1 MPTPTQIGRMRTF
14 FIGGSAEL
22 KDLSLA
28 GMPPPPQSSK
38 APSRYGF
45 ATESSG
51 WVNIRVNTLVQVH
64 RLRVLARGR
73 CASPLI

>member
-1 MPTPTQIGRMRTF
+1 MRTF

-28 GMPPPPQSSK
+28 GMPPQSSK

-51 WVNIRVNTLVQVH
+51 WVNIRVNTLVQVR

-73 CASPLI
+73 RASPLI